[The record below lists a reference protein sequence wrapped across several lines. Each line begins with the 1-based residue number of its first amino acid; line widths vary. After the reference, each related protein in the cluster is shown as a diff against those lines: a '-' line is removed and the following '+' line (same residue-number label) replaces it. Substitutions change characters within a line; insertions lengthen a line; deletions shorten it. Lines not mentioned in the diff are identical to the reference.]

1 MTGISFAIIR
11 GIYKKYAKSGF
22 VHVPETP
29 GLVLLTW
36 LQDHLLWERSSPV
49 SLSCV
54 TLPVALLGGWVAAW
68 LVVCFLH
75 LHLSI
80 FQILPNGYALLD

>member
-11 GIYKKYAKSGF
+11 GIYQKYAKSGF
-22 VHVPETP
+22 VHVRETS

-36 LQDHLLWERSSPV
+36 LQGHLFWERSSPV

-54 TLPVALLGGWVAAW
+54 TLPVPLSGGGMAGGLLSSLASQYFPNFTQWIRSVG
-68 LVVCFLH
+68 
-75 LHLSI
+75 LS
-80 FQILPNGYALLD
+80 Q